1 MGISALFVHL
11 FPDNLEQ
18 MSIWGRDFIDLEPWW
33 REAWG
38 MGRAE
43 SGFIWEK
50 YVLSQSIK
58 HCAKHINQ
66 SQVAFSLSLIS
77 RLFCLRLHKQTAKKQ
92 EKKQRSSTAP
102 LPYCISVF
110 ISYYC
115 TAFQKNYYNILQLM
129 IIQSLGLA
137 VRLVLLITLFIIESN
152 SNFLWQDQLIKDWW
166 SRS

>member
-38 MGRAE
+38 MGRAQ

-66 SQVAFSLSLIS
+66 SQVASSLSLS
-77 RLFCLRLHKQTAKKQ
+77 LLFCPRLHKQTTKKQ
-92 EKKQRSSTAP
+92 EKKQRSTTGP
-102 LPYCISVF
+102 LLLVYLLSL
-110 ISYYC
+110 SYS
-115 TAFQKNYYNILQLM
+115 AFQKNHNIFDL
-129 IIQSLGLA
+129 IIIHSWGLA
-137 VRLVLLITLFIIESN
+137 IRLVLLITIESN
-152 SNFLWQDQLIKDWW
+152 SKFLWQDQLIKDWW
-166 SRS
+166 SCS